1 MTLPI
6 GYEMTARYEPSAQS
20 RSITKEF
27 RDLFESFMQEGFTR
41 EESIQFVFFV
51 MGSAITIDFE
61 D

>member
-1 MTLPI
+1 
-6 GYEMTARYEPSAQS
+6 MTARYEPSAQS